1 MPFENQLDINV
12 RAFFFNAKTDYLPY
26 YKNFSFTVQKE
37 TTLKDVLQ
45 LIKEKNSDFSYPEKD
60 LLFRVN
66 ELVVTG
72 NENVEEVIQNLGVDL
87 LIEPALKYRSDNGL
101 ILNNHDFIH
110 NFRRIFKRHSES
122 KEDLAHYITL
132 YPLHYASETFNYN
145 HEYIGDA
152 ILVLAHKMITDG
164 CSDCKDEILE
174 AINDP
179 FNGIRCCEYE
189 NNVYKGK
196 DYSVEI
202 AELKEMIN
210 LKEKES
216 LVNKLSNMTLRKLDH
231 EIETIEDRNIAFY
244 TGDKNSE
251 EISANIESEIKNS
264 SANFIN
270 FEMSTKLAGQTIID
284 SHIELA
290 HQKAGTVLLNALDNG
305 ADTLI
310 CSKNSDLIFFKNVI
324 SKCERIMGREI
335 ELKLISIAHFEDLK

>member
-66 ELVVTG
+66 QLVVNG
-72 NENVEEVIQNLGVDL
+72 DENVEKVIQDLGTEL
-87 LIEPALKYRSDNGL
+87 LIEPALIYRSDNGL

-110 NFRRIFKRHSES
+110 NFRRIFKRHTES
-122 KEDLAHYITL
+122 KEDLAHYVTL

-152 ILVLAHKMITDG
+152 ILILAHKMITEG

-202 AELKEMIN
+202 AELKEMID

-216 LVNKLSNMTLRKLDH
+216 FIEKLSAITLRKLDH
-231 EIETIEDRNIAFY
+231 NLETLEERNIALY
-244 TGDKNSE
+244 TGDKNSKAL
-251 EISANIESEIKNS
+251 SFKIESEIKNS
-264 SANFIN
+264 SASFIK
-270 FEMSTKLAGQTIID
+270 FEMSTKLAGQTIIE

-310 CSKNSDLIFFKNVI
+310 CSKNTDLDFFKQVI

-335 ELKLISIAHFEDLK
+335 ELKLISINEFEDLK

>member
-12 RAFFFNAKTDYLPY
+12 RAFFFNAETDYLPY
-26 YKNFSFTVQKE
+26 YKNFTFTVQKE

-45 LIKEKNSDFSYPEKD
+45 HIKAKNPNFSYPEED

-66 ELVVTG
+66 DLVVTG
-72 NENVEEVIQNLGVDL
+72 EENVEEVVMELGEEL

-110 NFRRIFKRHSES
+110 NFRHIFKRHNES
-122 KEDLAHYITL
+122 KEDLAYYLTL
-132 YPLHYASETFNYN
+132 YPQHYASETFNYN

-152 ILVLAHKMITDG
+152 ILILAHKIIMDG
-164 CSDCKDEILE
+164 SDCKDEILK

-189 NNVYKGK
+189 NNVYRGEDFAPK
-196 DYSVEI
+196 I
-202 AELKEMIN
+202 AELKEMIR

-216 LVNKLSNMTLRKLDH
+216 LMEKLSSCMLRKLNHKLDTLENH
-231 EIETIEDRNIAFY
+231 SIAFY
-244 TGDKNSE
+244 AGDRNSQ
-251 EISANIESEIKNS
+251 EIQNNIESKIKNS
-264 SANFIN
+264 SAKLVKFS
-270 FEMSTKLAGQTIID
+270 MSHKLAGQTILH

-290 HQKAGTVLLNALDNG
+290 HQKAGTVLLDALDSG

-310 CSKNSDLIFFKNVI
+310 CAKESDLTFFKKVI
-324 SKCERIMGREI
+324 SKCERQVGREI
-335 ELKLISIAHFEDLK
+335 ELKLISIDEFESLK